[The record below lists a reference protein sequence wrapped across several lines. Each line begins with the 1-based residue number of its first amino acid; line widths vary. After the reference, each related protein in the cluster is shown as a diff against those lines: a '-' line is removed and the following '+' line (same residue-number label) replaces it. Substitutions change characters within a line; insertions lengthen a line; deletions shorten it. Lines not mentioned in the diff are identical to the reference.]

1 MLGGGRSDAFSTF
14 LCIVTTKRQYI
25 FTENIA
31 SIHEK
36 RVYLRKINEV
46 EGKTD
51 GEIKTT

>member
-1 MLGGGRSDAFSTF
+1 LRIM
-14 LCIVTTKRQYI
+14 TTKRQYI